1 MEYQGI
7 GLPNHFFA
15 KDDTPITKEE
25 IRVITLSKARL
36 GPEMTIWDI
45 GSGTGSIA
53 IEAARLAP
61 DSQVWAIEKASESC
75 ALIKINC
82 SQLKVSGVRTIE
94 GEAPDALLDLP
105 RPHRI
110 IVGGTGGR
118 AREIFELARDKLLP
132 GGIVVVNAVTLDTL
146 QETLKFFDSKWQTE
160 VIQVSVN
167 RLTRLGAS
175 HILKANN
182 PVFIISAWGWGNN
195 C

>member
-1 MEYQGI
+1 MDYQGI

-15 KDDTPITKEE
+15 KEDTPITKEE

-36 GPEMTIWDI
+36 GAGMIIWDI

-53 IEAARLAP
+53 IEAARMTP
-61 DSQVWAIEKASESC
+61 DSQIWAIERSSASC
-75 ALIKINC
+75 GLIKMNC
-82 SQLKVSGVRTIE
+82 SQLKVSGVRIIE

-110 IVGGTGGR
+110 IIGGTGGKS
-118 AREIFELARDKLLP
+118 REIFELARDRLLP
-132 GGIVVVNAVTLDTL
+132 GGRVVVNAVTLDTL
-146 QETLKFFDSKWQTE
+146 QETMRFFDCQWQTE
-160 VIQVSVN
+160 VIQVSIN
-167 RLTRLGAS
+167 RLARLGAS